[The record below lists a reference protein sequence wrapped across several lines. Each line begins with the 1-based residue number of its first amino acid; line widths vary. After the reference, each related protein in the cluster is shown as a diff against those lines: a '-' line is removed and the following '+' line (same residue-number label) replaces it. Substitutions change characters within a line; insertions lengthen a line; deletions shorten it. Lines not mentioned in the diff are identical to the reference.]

1 MKFAYKYI
9 LPSVVYLLIMLLG
22 GFIQPL
28 VSYIVIPFY
37 SFLHISFPHTFP
49 KPSAILDPS
58 GYERLEMW
66 LWVASALI
74 TVIIL
79 TYVSMR
85 LDNKRFELI
94 VARTDGLYRL
104 PSMTLSVLREFFL
117 ADLIPSVIV
126 PIVYILPIYLVPPEY
141 LWYLPNILWLGGGLS
156 LWLSLPEALALGI
169 GASVICRVIL
179 IPRVLDV
186 WRANWL
192 TASVE

>member
-1 MKFAYKYI
+1 MKFGYKYI
-9 LPSVVYLLIMLLG
+9 LPSAVYLLIMLLG
-22 GFIQPL
+22 GFVEPL

-49 KPSAILDPS
+49 KPSAMLDPV
-58 GYERLEMW
+58 GYARLEMW
-66 LWVASALI
+66 LWFVSAFV

-104 PSMTLSVLREFFL
+104 PNMTLAVLREFFV

-126 PIVYILPIYLVPPEY
+126 PIVYILPIYLVPREY
-141 LWYLPNILWLGGGLS
+141 LWYLPNILWLGGGLFA
-156 LWLSLPEALALGI
+156 WLSLAEALAIGI
-169 GASVICRVIL
+169 GASILCRFLL